1 MGGRGASSGNTL
13 RLPALQGSE
22 KQVKW
27 AEEIRKNAMPEIKA
41 YLKMLNNK
49 DFKETYQMWRE
60 SDREDYKRLADWY
73 DRFQNKIVNET
84 KAGKWIKN
92 KETFKRIDDYA
103 INDLRSS
110 EIERA
115 KIKIKEGKKKSG
127 YNLIVRSIARRYRI
141 DY

>member
-1 MGGRGASSGNTL
+1 MGGRGSSSGNTS
-13 RLPALQGSE
+13 RLLKLEGSE
-22 KQVKW
+22 KQIKW

-60 SDREDYKRLADWY
+60 SDREDYNRVADWY

-84 KAGKWIKN
+84 KAGNWIYNREK
-92 KETFKRIDDYA
+92 FKRSDDFA
-103 INDLRSS
+103 INDLRGG

-115 KIKIKEGKKKSG
+115 KRYIKEGKKKSG
-127 YNLIVRSIARRYRI
+127 YNLIVRSIARRYSI